1 MTTPSGPPRIQPP
14 AARMVNML
22 SAHVLAQSLYV
33 AAQLG
38 LADLLASGAKHVD
51 ELARAT
57 GADAPSLQR
66 LLRML
71 AGEGVFR
78 EVRAGEFA
86 LTPLGDTLRSN
97 SPDSVLDRALY
108 LAAPE
113 VWAAWGDF
121 HHSVMTGGSAFEH
134 AHGVPFY
141 AHMAGHPQVGAHFN
155 RWLTRSS
162 EIDNA
167 AVVAGYDFSPFRTVV
182 DVGGGQGATLAA
194 ILRAYPS
201 LRGILLDLPQVVEHA
216 APLRDPDLAE
226 RCEIVGGDMVRSV
239 PTGGDAYVIKL
250 VFTGEPDERA
260 VAVLRNC
267 AGAMAEGGRVLVVDI
282 VLPPGDEPS
291 PSRAFDLLMLTLFG
305 RGRIRTEAE
314 FRALFAAGGMELT
327 KVIPTESAINPMSI
341 LEGVPA

>member
-1 MTTPSGPPRIQPP
+1 MSTSSDPPATRPP
-14 AARMVNML
+14 AARMFSML

-38 LADLLASGAKHVD
+38 LADLLAGGATHAD
-51 ELARAT
+51 ELSSAT

-78 EVRAGEFA
+78 EVSDGAFT
-86 LTPLGDTLRSN
+86 LTPLGDTLRSD

-108 LAAPE
+108 LGAPE
-113 VWAAWGDF
+113 VWAAWGELR
-121 HHSVMTGGSAFEH
+121 HSVMTGGSAFEH
-134 AHGVPFY
+134 VHGVPFY
-141 AHMAGHPQVGAHFN
+141 AHMAGHPRVGVHFN
-155 RWLTRSS
+155 RWMTRSS

-216 APLRDPDLAE
+216 TPLRAPDLAG
-226 RCEIVGGDMVRSV
+226 RC
-239 PTGGDAYVIKL
+239 
-250 VFTGEPDERA
+250 
-260 VAVLRNC
+260 
-267 AGAMAEGGRVLVVDI
+267 
-282 VLPPGDEPS
+282 
-291 PSRAFDLLMLTLFG
+291 
-305 RGRIRTEAE
+305 
-314 FRALFAAGGMELT
+314 
-327 KVIPTESAINPMSI
+327 
-341 LEGVPA
+341 

>member
-1 MTTPSGPPRIQPP
+1 MVAVDTQHP

-38 LADLLASGAKHVD
+38 LADHLAGGTKHVD
-51 ELARAT
+51 ELAAAT
-57 GADAPSLQR
+57 GADLPSLER

-78 EVRAGEFA
+78 EVGEGEFA
-86 LTPLGDTLRSN
+86 LTPLGETLRSD

-113 VWAAWGDF
+113 VWAAWGELR
-121 HHSVMTGGSAFEH
+121 HSVMTGESAFEH
-134 AHGVPFY
+134 VQGVPFY
-141 AHMAGHPQVGAHFN
+141 AHMAGHLQLGAPFN
-155 RWLTRSS
+155 RWMTRSS

-167 AVVAGYDFSPFRTVV
+167 AVVAGYDFSVFRTVV

-201 LRGILLDLPQVVEHA
+201 SRGILLDLPHVVEHA
-216 APLRDPDLAE
+216 APLRTPDLAE
-226 RCEIVGGDMVRSV
+226 RCEIVGGDMVQAV
-239 PTGGDAYVIKL
+239 PAGGDAYVIKMVL
-250 VFTGEPDERA
+250 TAETDERA

-267 AGAMAEGGRVLVVDI
+267 AGAMAEGGRVLVVDV

-291 PSRAFDLLMLTLFG
+291 ASRAFDLLMLTLFG
-305 RGRIRTEAE
+305 RGRLRTESE
-314 FRALFAAGGMELT
+314 FRALFAAAGMELT
-327 KVIPTESAINPMSI
+327 RVIPTESAINPMSI
-341 LEGVPA
+341 LEGVPS

>member
-1 MTTPSGPPRIQPP
+1 MTISSDPPPTQQP
-14 AARMVNML
+14 ATRMVNML

-38 LADLLASGAKHVD
+38 LADLLAGGAKHVD
-51 ELARAT
+51 ELAGAT

-86 LTPLGDTLRSN
+86 LTPLGDTLRSD

-108 LAAPE
+108 LGAPE
-113 VWAAWGDF
+113 AWAAWGDF
-121 HHSVMTGGSAFEH
+121 RHSVMTGGSAFEH

-141 AHMAGHPQVGAHFN
+141 AHMAGHPQLGAHFN
-155 RWLTRSS
+155 RWMTRSS

-167 AVVAGYDFSPFRTVV
+167 AIVAGYDFSPFRTVV
-182 DVGGGQGATLAA
+182 DVGGGQGATLAS
-194 ILRAYPS
+194 ILRAHPS
-201 LRGILLDLPQVVEHA
+201 LRGILFDLPQVVEHA
-216 APLRDPDLAE
+216 APLRAPDVAE
-226 RCEIVGGDMVRSV
+226 RCEIVGGDMVETV
-239 PTGGDAYVIKL
+239 PAGGDVYVIKM

-260 VAVLRNC
+260 IAVLRNC
-267 AGAMAEGGRVLVVDI
+267 VGALAEGGRILVVDI

-305 RGRIRTEAE
+305 RGRLRTEAE
-314 FRALFAAGGMELT
+314 FRALFAAGGVKLT
-327 KVIPTESAINPMSI
+327 RVTPTGSAINPMSI
-341 LEGVPA
+341 LEGVPT

>member
-1 MTTPSGPPRIQPP
+1 MSTPSDPRPTRPP

-38 LADLLASGAKHVD
+38 LADLLASGAHRVAD
-51 ELARAT
+51 LASAT

-71 AGEGVFR
+71 AGEGVFQ

-86 LTPLGDTLRSN
+86 LTPLGETLRSD

-108 LAAPE
+108 LGAPE
-113 VWAAWGDF
+113 VWAAWGDLR
-121 HHSVMTGGSAFEH
+121 HSVMTGGSAYEH
-134 AHGVPFY
+134 VHGVAFY

-155 RWLTRSS
+155 RWMTRSS

-194 ILRAYPS
+194 ILRGYPA
-201 LRGILLDLPQVVEHA
+201 LRGILLDLPPVVEHA
-216 APLRDPDLAE
+216 APLQAPDLAE
-226 RCEIVGGDMVRSV
+226 RCEIVGGDMVEAV
-239 PTGGDAYVIKL
+239 PTGGDAYVIKM
-250 VFTGEPDERA
+250 VFTAEPDERA
-260 VAVLRNC
+260 AAVLRNC
-267 AGAMAEGGRVLVVDI
+267 ANAMPAGGRVLVVDI
-282 VLPPGDEPS
+282 VLPPSDEPS
-291 PSRAFDLLMLTLFG
+291 PGRTFDLLMLTLFG
-305 RGRIRTEAE
+305 RGRVRTEAE
-314 FRALFAAGGMELT
+314 FRALFAAGGMNLT
-327 KVIPTESAINPMSI
+327 RVIPTESAINPMSI